1 MVRPWTEEDIEKL
14 RSMARRY
21 PTKAIA
27 RELGRGVPATVMMA
41 HSLRI
46 SLRLK
51 PKKGSGICDLREP
64 PEA

>member
-1 MVRPWTEEDIEKL
+1 MRAWTEEDIEKL

-21 PTKAIA
+21 PTKDIA
-27 RELGRGVPATVMMA
+27 KALGRGVPATVMMA

-51 PKKGSGICDLREP
+51 PKKGSGVIDLSEVP
-64 PEA
+64 KA